1 MATQV
6 SNEVQAKDTAGT
18 GSHVAI
24 RIHRL
29 TVDLYTA
36 LGEKIKK
43 LCMVAVGRCCILK
56 DLKTVGEFLSIKGS
70 VEGEDGSKIGP
81 IEFLVDTGSELFC
94 LTESIFV
101 RCKKEL
107 AGSRKIQG
115 AHSQETRDVYKIA
128 VFIDGEKHRVLV
140 SHSPAYF
147 PPL

>member
-6 SNEVQAKDTAGT
+6 SNEVQAEDTAGT
-18 GSHVAI
+18 GSRVAI
-24 RIHRL
+24 RIRRF
-29 TVDLYTA
+29 TVDMYTA

-56 DLKTVGEFLSIKGS
+56 DLKTIGEFLSIEGS

-81 IEFLVDTGSELFC
+81 IQFLVDTGSEVFC

-107 AGSRKIQG
+107 TGSRKFQG
-115 AHSQETRDVYKIA
+115 AHSQETKDVYKIA
-128 VFIDGEKHRVLV
+128 VFIDGEEHRVLV

-147 PPL
+147 HH